1 MTADGRFQRNAASPP
16 VGGQIVAL
24 ELVVRRVVRSRPSNR
39 PHYPHASRALVLA
52 LAIAV
57 VAFCSRAA
65 HAWIPNDRGINGA
78 GWQADQWN
86 FLPGTGV
93 DAPRAWDNLF
103 AAGRPGGKGV
113 KIAVLDSGVAYAN
126 RGRFKKSPDLKSI
139 RFAKGYDFC
148 ARTSNGLN
156 ACEGRDPY
164 PNDDY
169 GHGTHVTSTIAET
182 PNNGLGLTGLAYGAT
197 IIPVKVLNARGEG
210 DEETIAEGIRFAVKQ
225 RRADHQPVV
234 RVRVEHDVG
243 DPDPADRGRRPLRAL
258 ARTSRSSPR
267 PGNTRAQPRRLPGR
281 AAGRDQRRRGHR
293 ARLRSPSTPTPARAW
308 TSSRPAAA
316 RTPRCPTSRTA
327 VPNGPHGRPIFQ
339 LTFTS
344 KIKQTFGYPT
354 DYFGTTM
361 ATPHVSATAA
371 LIIASGVLGP
381 NPTPDQIEARLKATA
396 TDLGAPGPD
405 ETYGAGLVDAG
416 AATAR

>member
-1 MTADGRFQRNAASPP
+1 MRS
-16 VGGQIVAL
+16 I
-24 ELVVRRVVRSRPSNR
+24 LV
-39 PHYPHASRALVLA
+39 

-57 VAFCSRAA
+57 VALLAPTAA
-65 HAWIPNDRGINGA
+65 QAWIPNDRGINGA

-126 RGRFKKSPDLKSI
+126 RRRFKKSPDLKSI

-148 ARTSNGLN
+148 ARTSNGLT

-182 PNNGLGLTGLAYGAT
+182 PNNALGLTGLAYGAT

-210 DEETIAEGIRFAVKQ
+210 DEETIAEGIRFAVKRGAQ
-225 RRADHQPVV
+225 IINLSFEFGSSTTSASQVPLIAAAV
-234 RVRVEHDVG
+234 RY
-243 DPDPADRGRRPLRAL
+243 
-258 ARTSRSSPR
+258 ARSKHVTIIAAS
-267 PGNTRAQPRRLPGR
+267 GNTELSRVGYPAALPGVISVGAVTEHGC
-281 AAGRDQRRRGHR
+281 AAVYSNTGPGLDVVAPGGGKD
-293 ARLRSPSTPTPARAW
+293 
-308 TSSRPAAA
+308 AAL
-316 RTPRCPTSRTA
+316 PGQPNC
-327 VPNGPHGRPIFQ
+327 VPNGPEGRPIYQ

-344 KIKQTFGYPT
+344 KTKQTFGYPT
-354 DYFGTTM
+354 DYFGTSM
-361 ATPHVSATAA
+361 ATPHVTATAA
-371 LIIASGVLGP
+371 LIIASGVIGP

-405 ETYGAGLVDAG
+405 ETYGAGLVNAG